1 MSAVQKIE
9 PRQEITPA
17 RSVTPMEM
25 LAQAI
30 DKGASLD
37 IVDKFM
43 DMAERWEKNNQR
55 KAFSAAISA
64 AKSEIPIVGKNAN
77 GHNNK
82 KFADF
87 ANIARTVDPILT
99 RYGLGYRFRT
109 KQDDKLIHVTCVL
122 FHKDGHEEENS
133 LAGPADA
140 SGSKNAIQAIGST
153 QTYLMRYT
161 LTQAL
166 GIATSEDDDGR
177 SAGNS
182 KAIGAAEAANIRD
195 IITAL
200 GDERVEPRLLTW
212 LKVESIDAIPATR
225 YDEAIERL
233 KLVPPKGKQS

>member
-1 MSAVQKIE
+1 MSAVAKIE
-9 PRQEITPA
+9 QHQSAVAP
-17 RSVTPMEM
+17 VTPMEM

-30 DKGASLD
+30 DKGAPLEV
-37 IVDKFM
+37 VDKFM
-43 DMAERWEKNNQR
+43 DMAERWEKNTQR
-55 KAFSAAISA
+55 KAFSSAISA
-64 AKSEIPIVGKNAN
+64 AKAEIPVVVKNAT

-99 RYGLGYRFRT
+99 RHGLGYRFRT
-109 KQDDKLIHVTCVL
+109 KQDEKLIHVTCIL

-177 SAGNS
+177 ASGNGGTISADQAATLR
-182 KAIGAAEAANIRD
+182 KEIETKIIGTEA
-195 IITAL
+195 
-200 GDERVEPRLLTW
+200 RLLTW
-212 LKVESIDAIPATR
+212 ARVENIEDIPAAK
-225 YDEAIERL
+225 YDDALANLAKVKRA
-233 KLVPPKGKQS
+233 